1 MLRAAVEEELDLYLL
16 VYGVNSWVT
25 EPEEVRHEY
34 LNQPEVKYIPVT
46 CNKILLSQLCVGMY
60 FMTVASPELSRQ
72 QSKEPQ
78 LLPVCQSVCT
88 RTLVHSF

>member
-1 MLRAAVEEELDLYLL
+1 MRNRL
-16 VYGVNSWVT
+16 VL
-25 EPEEVRHEY
+25 EIEMR
-34 LNQPEVKYIPVT
+34 YIPVT

-60 FMTVASPELSRQ
+60 HMTVASPELSRQ

-88 RTLVHSF
+88 RTLVHLFSDSSPKQLSNKPKSRRTDKLFYLALI